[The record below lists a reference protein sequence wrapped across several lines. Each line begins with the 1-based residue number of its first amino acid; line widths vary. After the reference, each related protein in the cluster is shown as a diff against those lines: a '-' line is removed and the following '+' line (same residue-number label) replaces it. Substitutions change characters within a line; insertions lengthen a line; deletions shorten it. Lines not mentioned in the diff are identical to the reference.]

1 MGEGQ
6 NTWSLA
12 IKWGRIPAKHIL
24 PHFIASGGLG
34 LGVPPA
40 AVTRQPTVS
49 SGRAV
54 RCVPARPRPRRF
66 GTQLDELDVLS
77 DSLDELLAV
86 ADTHAE
92 LGQYD
97 AQVGRAW
104 L

>member
-1 MGEGQ
+1 M
-6 NTWSLA
+6 
-12 IKWGRIPAKHIL
+12 
-24 PHFIASGGLG
+24 
-34 LGVPPA
+34 
-40 AVTRQPTVS
+40 
-49 SGRAV
+49 

-92 LGQYD
+92 LGQDD

-104 L
+104 LGLG

>member
-1 MGEGQ
+1 V
-6 NTWSLA
+6 SL
-12 IKWGRIPAKHIL
+12 PD
-24 PHFIASGGLG
+24 
-34 LGVPPA
+34 PPA
-40 AVTRQPTVS
+40 
-49 SGRAV
+49 
-54 RCVPARPRPRRF
+54 PA
-66 GTQLDELDVLS
+66 GSVQLDELDVLR